1 MASADRRA
9 LAVSSDRA
17 DHPPNSETEKAE
29 KGERDG
35 EDVDEEHTGAGETR
49 PPLRNESH
57 PKVNAHHCES
67 GREPAAW
74 QPSSPEFSSKYRHAV

>member
-29 KGERDG
+29 KDERDG
-35 EDVDEEHTGAGETR
+35 EDVDEEHTGAGNL
-49 PPLRNESH
+49 P
-57 PKVNAHHCES
+57 
-67 GREPAAW
+67 
-74 QPSSPEFSSKYRHAV
+74 